1 MSDES
6 REEYKVVEDKRK
18 EMKPI
23 FDRNDEDE
31 KLYFLDP
38 YKMKKLPP
46 QQAKDMDGVANITLP
61 DPQLYIN
68 KAIALLGG
76 LDMQRTVKG
85 RDMTDKQTT
94 KVEEFLDDIYYIID
108 ERLVKRGLLGLDGF
122 TNEQDCVRGRI
133 PARACIRIS
142 KEGNFIPDVLPLDAR
157 CFACDFAYD
166 EDKDEV
172 DMVWGA
178 PWFMRSKAQI
188 EREYGEEHGKGI
200 GSKPV
205 EVVDV
210 WNSKKNIVFIDKK
223 IVREQENTY
232 GYPPFVQSIV
242 PFGSMFSTE
251 GAAKHQ
257 GESLLWPSRELW
269 KEKNAIATILKT
281 LTIEA
286 LRGGL
291 QLESEEGMK
300 RAKPKESPYGAEK
313 VNPVEKGG
321 GYKPM
326 PINDIKNATRLLY
339 SIIETGLQRAGFTAL
354 DYGSLTFPLSAIA
367 VTKLT
372 IARNDIMLPRIQAKA
387 VFRQSLSRM
396 IINQCIQLNKTFKL
410 GQPGNQN
417 SYSKGDLKGDYQ
429 INYHFFA
436 ESKEQTAA
444 DLAIANAA
452 QDILSPDTIR
462 RDVLKLKDPDGEEA
476 KWKSAQAM
484 RIDEVLFLFDSAY
497 SLVDKDKPTEKE
509 QMEATILME
518 RAELIM
524 NQRRK
529 MGELSE
535 LEGQRTPQPET
546 EQKGK
551 ELLPL
556 FAGGGGQGRPRSSGP
571 EEIEEESRE

>member
-1 MSDES
+1 MSDETT
-6 REEYKVVEDKRK
+6 EEYKLVEAKRE
-18 EMKPI
+18 EMGSI
-23 FDRNDEDE
+23 FDRMDEDE

-46 QQAKDMDGVANITLP
+46 QQTKDMEGVANITLP

-76 LDMQRTVKG
+76 LDMQRTVEG

-94 KVEEFLDDIYYIID
+94 KVEEFLDDIYYMVD
-108 ERLVKRGLLGLDGF
+108 ERRTKRGQLGVDDF

-133 PARACIRIS
+133 PARSCMRID
-142 KEGNFIPDVLPLDAR
+142 KEGNLIPDVVPLDAR
-157 CFACDFAYD
+157 FFVSDND
-166 EDKDEV
+166 GED
-172 DMVWGA
+172 MIWGA
-178 PWFMRSKAQI
+178 PWFMRSRAQI
-188 EREYGEEHGKGI
+188 EREYNKKGDRPVKIGEYA
-200 GSKPV
+200 
-205 EVVDV
+205 EVVDF
-210 WNSKKNIVFIDKK
+210 WNSEKNIVFVDKQ
-223 IVREQENTY
+223 IIREQPNTY
-232 GYPPFVQSIV
+232 GYPPFVVSIV

-251 GAAKHQ
+251 GAVKHQ

-396 IINQCIQLNKTFKL
+396 IINQCVQLNKTFKL

-417 SYSKGDLKGDYQ
+417 SYSKSDLKGDYQ